1 MPSRTEGQYIWS
13 CVKTVKYVKDPD
25 TPTTL
30 TEQTTYSNPVR
41 LSGVDGKDG
50 EKGDPGIGVKK
61 VIDLFKIVDIHIT
74 DVKNVPT
81 PTNDEYS
88 EKIEWTND
96 WLTSPD
102 GRELAKDQ
110 VW

>member
-25 TPTTL
+25 NPNTL

-50 EKGDPGIGVKK
+50 IGVKK
-61 VIDLFKIVDIHIT
+61 VIDLFKIVKSSTT
-74 DVKNVPT
+74 DVADVPT
-81 PTNDEYS
+81 PTNDEYI
-88 EKIEWTND
+88 EKIEWTNG
-96 WLTSPD
+96 WLASPD
-102 GRELAKDQ
+102 G
-110 VW
+110 

>member
-1 MPSRTEGQYIWS
+1 MPSRADGQYIWS

-25 TPTTL
+25 NPNTL

-50 EKGDPGIGVKK
+50 IGVKK

-74 DVKNVPT
+74 DVANVLMPT
-81 PTNDEYS
+81 ANEYN
-88 EKIEWTND
+88 EKID
-96 WLTSPD
+96 WGNS
-102 GRELAKDQ
+102 
-110 VW
+110 

>member
-25 TPTTL
+25 NPNTL
-30 TEQTTYSNPVR
+30 TEQTTYSNPVC

-61 VIDLFKIVDIHIT
+61 VIDLFIQWEKD
-74 DVKNVPT
+74 
-81 PTNDEYS
+81 S
-88 EKIEWTND
+88 EKSPKAPNIEVYSD
-96 WLTSPD
+96 PI
-102 GRELAKDQ
+102 E
-110 VW
+110 

>member
-1 MPSRTEGQYIWS
+1 MPSRNEGYYIWT

-25 TPTTL
+25 NPNTL

-50 EKGDPGIGVKK
+50 IGVKK
-61 VIDLFKIVDIHIT
+61 VIDLFKIVGSYIT
-74 DVKNVPT
+74 DVADVPT
-81 PTNDEYS
+81 PTNNEYI
-88 EKIEWTND
+88 EKIEWTNG

-102 GRELAKDQ
+102 G
-110 VW
+110 

>member
-1 MPSRTEGQYIWS
+1 MPSRKEGYYIWT

-25 TPTTL
+25 NPNTL

-50 EKGDPGIGVKK
+50 IGVKK
-61 VIDLFKIVDIHIT
+61 VIDLFKIVGSYIT
-74 DVKNVPT
+74 DVADVPT
-81 PTNDEYS
+81 PTNNEYI
-88 EKIEWTND
+88 EKIEWTNG

-102 GRELAKDQ
+102 G
-110 VW
+110 